1 MVNLDVFRFL
11 TVKITVR
18 DSILPTVLWSL
29 EEYRKQMKRTLEIRK
44 IIIRMFSMRVRL
56 LVFLVQLKVETNII
70 RILWSNIKSFGSING
85 STIPIGKNYF
95 PTIKTFER
103 VSKNTQHIFSLGF
116 GYELSD
122 GKIGVL
128 LHANSYIVLQ
138 RDGVTV
144 DDWSQTNNR
153 QARFAIGEA
162 PRSAQRHLKILQ
174 YFVDYISQKL
184 CDGAVNPYSL
194 SAEGAM
200 HTPHVR
206 LTKWKSY
213 DQVCLSAKS

>member
-1 MVNLDVFRFL
+1 MVIPDVCRFL
-11 TVKITVR
+11 TVKITENV
-18 DSILPTVLWSL
+18 SIPQSPTVVWSL

-85 STIPIGKNYF
+85 STIPIGKNNF
-95 PTIKTFER
+95 SLIKTFE
-103 VSKNTQHIFSLGF
+103 KFAKIQLSLGF

-144 DDWSQTNNR
+144 DDWSQTSNR

-162 PRSAQRHLKILQ
+162 PRNAQRHLKILQ

-200 HTPHVR
+200 HTTHVR

-213 DQVCLSAKS
+213 DQVCFSTKS

>member
-1 MVNLDVFRFL
+1 MGRLYQSVSIISLFQKFSKNFR
-11 TVKITVR
+11 
-18 DSILPTVLWSL
+18 
-29 EEYRKQMKRTLEIRK
+29 
-44 IIIRMFSMRVRL
+44 
-56 LVFLVQLKVETNII
+56 
-70 RILWSNIKSFGSING
+70 KSFEQY
-85 STIPIGKNYF
+85 STY
-95 PTIKTFER
+95 
-103 VSKNTQHIFSLGF
+103 IFSLGF

-174 YFVDYISQKL
+174 YFIDYISQKL

-194 SAEGAM
+194 SVEGAM
-200 HTPHVR
+200 HTTHVR

-213 DQVCLSAKS
+213 DQVWLSTKS

>member
-1 MVNLDVFRFL
+1 MGRLYQSV
-11 TVKITVR
+11 
-18 DSILPTVLWSL
+18 SIISLP
-29 EEYRKQMKRTLEIRK
+29 RKFSKNFRK
-44 IIIRMFSMRVRL
+44 IL
-56 LVFLVQLKVETNII
+56 NI
-70 RILWSNIKSFGSING
+70 
-85 STIPIGKNYF
+85 
-95 PTIKTFER
+95 
-103 VSKNTQHIFSLGF
+103 HFSLGF

-200 HTPHVR
+200 HPTHVR

-213 DQVCLSAKS
+213 DQVCLSTRS